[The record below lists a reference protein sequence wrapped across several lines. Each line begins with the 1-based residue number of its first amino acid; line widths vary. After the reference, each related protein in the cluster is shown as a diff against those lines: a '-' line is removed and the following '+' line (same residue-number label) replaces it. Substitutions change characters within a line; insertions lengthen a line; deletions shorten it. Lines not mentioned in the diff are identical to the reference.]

1 MYAVVEEPIF
11 ERQVNNY
18 VDDMSERE
26 VIPSDQFVRDMKWMG
41 KRLSSENR
49 ANDS

>member
-1 MYAVVEEPIF
+1 MNAVVEEPIF

-26 VIPSDQFVRDMKWMG
+26 VIPSD
-41 KRLSSENR
+41 
-49 ANDS
+49 